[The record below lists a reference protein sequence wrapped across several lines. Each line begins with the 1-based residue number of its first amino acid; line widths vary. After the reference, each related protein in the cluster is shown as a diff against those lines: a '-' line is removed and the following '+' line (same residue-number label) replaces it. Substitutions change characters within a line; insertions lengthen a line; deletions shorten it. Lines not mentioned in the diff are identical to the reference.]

1 MFDYLYTKYQQI
13 IPNQTEGD
21 ISYYIWKEV
30 LRIKEEFASSSSII
44 TCEINH
50 CLFTISKQEVLDLVC
65 QSSILLPL
73 QGLLQECIDACK
85 EKTFYSVEVCNIGLD
100 SILID
105 KILMS
110 LGCQLPIHHES
121 KDYADSTI
129 ASGCSVYAFCLA
141 YHNDPSKEFLISQA
155 YQSVHPMN
163 HSPISTS
170 LQNHIHEAE
179 AYHNEIQTYPK
190 QCIPCLPIQQN
201 CYQLLQQYEH
211 LFSSS
216 SVYKKVSTRV
226 IRESQEWLEKL
237 YRSYYIAEKQEEFE
251 QIYNELKTC
260 LPHSIQQLLQPSLS
274 STIPFTK
281 EEIQQLRTTVKQMNP
296 YVDLV
301 NDSSFSQL
309 LKKAL
314 TPVNL
319 FNRPTG
325 SSIHCCV
332 LDDGCYYVGSF
343 EADIP
348 SGPGIILNQSCSE
361 LIYEGEFVNGMYDG
375 FGTLYNHN
383 KVQKCGHF
391 KKGQL
396 DKGKYVHP
404 SGMIQ
409 LGEFFNGNLHGNH
422 SYMILPSGGSLY
434 GKWENGKPIGEFRVF
449 LAAGRYPLSYNFS
462 NKDDNT
468 KFNISIYNDFIFYD
482 DRYLLS
488 ANAKFLYFFNGDI
501 FVGIFNS
508 RFQPVDGIL
517 YHLMNNQ
524 YVELIVGHGLRD
536 CEIAFDS
543 HVYGEIH
550 HAVIRA

>member
-1 MFDYLYTKYQQI
+1 M
-13 IPNQTEGD
+13 IPNETESD

-30 LRIKEEFASSSSII
+30 LRMKEEFATSSSMI
-44 TCEINH
+44 TCDINH
-50 CLFTISKQEVLDLVC
+50 HSFTVSKQDILDLVC
-65 QSSILLPL
+65 QSSILVPL
-73 QGLLQECIDACK
+73 QGLLQQCIDACK
-85 EKTFYSVEVCNIGLD
+85 EKTINSVEVCNIGLD
-100 SILID
+100 SIIID
-105 KILMS
+105 KVLKS
-110 LGCQLPIHHES
+110 LDCQLPIHYES

-129 ASGCSVYAFCLA
+129 ACGCAEYAFCLA
-141 YHNDPSKEFLISQA
+141 YHNDSRKEVLILQA
-155 YQSVHPMN
+155 YQSVHPIN
-163 HSPISTS
+163 HTPISSS
-170 LQNHIHEAE
+170 LQNHIHEAK
-179 AYHNEIQTYPK
+179 AYHNEIQRYPK
-190 QCIPCLPIQQN
+190 QCIPCLTIQQE
-201 CYQLLQQYEH
+201 CYQLLQRYEH
-211 LFSSS
+211 LFNSS
-216 SVYKKVSTRV
+216 SVHKKVSTRV

-237 YRSYYIAEKQEEFE
+237 YRSYYIAEKQEDFE
-251 QIYNELKTC
+251 HIYKELRTS
-260 LPHSIQQLLQPSLS
+260 LPQSIQQLINPSLLS
-274 STIPFTK
+274 ENSITK
-281 EEIQQLRTTVKQMNP
+281 EKIQQLRATVQQLNQ

-301 NDSSFSQL
+301 DDSEYKQL

-319 FNRPTG
+319 FNRPAG
-325 SSIHCCV
+325 SSVQIYP
-332 LDDGCYYVGSF
+332 LDDDCYYIGTLKSG
-343 EADIP
+343 IP
-348 SGPGIILNQSCSE
+348 SGSGIIVNQTCSE
-361 LIYEGEFVNGMYDG
+361 LIYEGEFVNGIYDG
-375 FGTLYNHN
+375 YGTLYNHN
-383 KVQKCGHF
+383 KLQKCGLF

-396 DKGKYVHP
+396 IKGKYIHP

-409 LGEFFNGNLHGNH
+409 LGAFFNGNLHGEH

-434 GKWENGKPIGEFRVF
+434 GKWDNGKPVGEFRVF
-449 LAAGRYPLSYNFS
+449 LGAGRYPMSYNFS

-543 HVYGEIH
+543 HSYGEIH